1 MSIWKIQSKPNIML
15 LRILSKE
22 DCPDI
27 KEQYEMRISE
37 AQPSEEHRIGIKL
50 KHPYAVPAT

>member
-1 MSIWKIQSKPNIML
+1 ML

-37 AQPSEEHRIGIKL
+37 AQPSEEHHIGIKL